1 MPVLDLAQ
9 RQYGGN
15 SQPVAAEFHQFVQFR
30 LAPTFGYGRRGE
42 DP

>member
-15 SQPVAAEFHQFVQFR
+15 PSTVDSVDQFEHFR
-30 LAPTFGYGRRGE
+30 LAPTFGYGRCGGN
-42 DP
+42 P